1 MPVIDTE
8 VLFALNPRDTK
19 HQHALNLFKEDISL
33 IVPDTAI
40 LEFQM
45 VLRGRGTS
53 VADTKLALVA
63 LHEALNRN
71 KVREVNT
78 IGTNLLALQ
87 CDLEE
92 RHHLSFFDSLIAASA
107 LTLDHILVSDDEAFG
122 KIPDLTLI
130 PLSKPI
136 QKNEYET

>member
-8 VLFALNPRDTK
+8 VLFALNPNDSK
-19 HQHALNLFKEDISL
+19 HQHALNLFKEAIAL

-53 VADTKLALVA
+53 VSDTKLALVA
-63 LHEALNRN
+63 LHEVLNVN
-71 KVREVNT
+71 KVREANT
-78 IGTNLLALQ
+78 IGTTLLAFQ

-92 RHHLSFFDSLIAASA
+92 RDHLSYFDSLIAASA
-107 LTLDHILVSDDEAFG
+107 LTLDHSLVSDDEAFQ

-130 PLSKPI
+130 PLT
-136 QKNEYET
+136 KNIS